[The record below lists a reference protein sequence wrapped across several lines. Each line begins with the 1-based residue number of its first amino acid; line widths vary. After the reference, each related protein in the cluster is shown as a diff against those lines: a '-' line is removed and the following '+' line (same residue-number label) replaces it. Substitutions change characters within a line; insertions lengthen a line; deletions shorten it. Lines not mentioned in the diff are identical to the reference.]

1 MGGAEH
7 AAGLPGWWLFLVR
20 FPIVPYA
27 ACDTPAQRRVSLADQ
42 APRKPTERVAT
53 PYDRPRG
60 GGKVREPEG

>member
-1 MGGAEH
+1 MRV
-7 AAGLPGWWLFLVR
+7 AGLVVFS
-20 FPIVPYA
+20 FSAIVPYA
-27 ACDTPAQRRVSLADQ
+27 ACDTAAPRRAFLADQ